1 MIPVE
6 EMGELH
12 EKDNEGTGGKPYQII
27 SKETGGLKL
36 VTGNGQEEQDPEF
49 VGIRR
54 SSHMKAPNSKWKGSE
69 NYICIRT

>member
-27 SKETGGLKL
+27 SKETGGPK
-36 VTGNGQEEQDPEF
+36 VSYRKWT
-49 VGIRR
+49 RR
-54 SSHMKAPNSKWKGSE
+54 AGS
-69 NYICIRT
+69 

>member
-1 MIPVE
+1 MKRITKAQE
-6 EMGELH
+6 ASHIRLSA
-12 EKDNEGTGGKPYQII
+12 KRR
-27 SKETGGLKL
+27 GGLKL